1 MPVRHASLPLAA
13 LTLLLTASFSLAS
26 DRAPLL
32 DYRDITLENGLRV
45 LTLEDRSTPIVNVQ
59 LWYHVGSKDE
69 NPERQGFAHMFEH
82 MMFRGTDRLGPKDH
96 FEFLRRVGGDAN
108 AYTSFDNTTYH
119 QTVPSHQLELA
130 LWLEAERMTHL
141 KIDQE
146 SFDTERKVVEEE
158 RRMGVNR
165 PYGTVL
171 EDALTKIFPENHP
184 YRWSPIG
191 NIPMLRAAEVSEL
204 REFWTRWYVP
214 NNATLV
220 IVGDV
225 SHEQAQQAARRYF
238 GWIPRYP
245 DPARAAISAPQR
257 AEAGR
262 VTIKA
267 DSAPAPVAGVVFRT
281 VPVGHDDAVVLEMLA
296 AVLGGGESSRLHR
309 AMVAEGEVA
318 VAAVAAALSLQSDGL
333 FAAGAALAPMSGG
346 AKIRKSADL
355 LNEHLQR
362 MRDEPVSEAELEKV
376 RNQMLRGIV
385 TELLS
390 VESKA
395 SRLGSAAVL
404 EGDPARANRR
414 LERVRAV
421 TAADIQRVARQHLA
435 PERALELTIE
445 QNLLGSLF
453 GSKKAEE
460 EAPITGKPETD
471 PPVPGRPGLSRPA
484 DWPATAPL
492 RDAAAYE
499 VRPTFSRHKLSN
511 GMRVV
516 VVPDREAPFVSL
528 ALNLRNGSFTESKI
542 GAATMA
548 AQLITK
554 GTENYV
560 EAVLARELETYA
572 ISLGGS
578 ADTDAAAVNAG
589 CLAEH
594 LPRAMTLMAEVVRR
608 PTFPKEEF
616 RKLREQVRTG
626 LAISTATPEYVAQ
639 WQMRRLMYGAQH
651 PYSRSST
658 GELADVVALS
668 EADCATWWRMFVRP
682 DVATLYIAGDVD
694 DASAVAL
701 AEKAFGD
708 WKAEGNAPTIAVLE
722 PQPAAPKIYLVDRP
736 GVQAQIRVG
745 CLAIDRTHPD
755 YFAGRV
761 VSSYFGGAFNSR
773 LNDTIRVKLGL
784 TYGASG
790 GLGAQRFGGSF
801 MASTFTKTEST
812 AQTVQAVID
821 EIRRLRTDPPTERE
835 LSDTKAY
842 VLGSFPGDRE
852 TPQQVAAALWML
864 ELNGLPDDYYEQMLA
879 RIASTTA
886 ADCTRVVTEHLD
898 PAQMVIVVVG
908 NADALQPELEKL
920 GPVERVTRAVRAA
933 SEEAASDPSR
943 PQE

>member
-1 MPVRHASLPLAA
+1 MPVRLIAHPSAVIPVLIAA
-13 LTLLLTASFSLAS
+13 QLCIAS

-32 DYRDITLENGLRV
+32 DYRDVTLDNGLRV

-69 NPERQGFAHMFEH
+69 DSARQGFAHMFEH

-96 FEFLRRVGGDAN
+96 FEFLRRIGGDAN

-130 LWLEAERMTHL
+130 LWLEAERMTYL

-171 EDALTKIFPENHP
+171 EDALTKIFPDNHP

-191 NIPMLRAAEVSEL
+191 NIPMLRAAEVREL

-245 DPARAAISAPQR
+245 DPARASISAPHR

-262 VTIKA
+262 VTLKA
-267 DSAPAPVAGVVFRT
+267 DSAPAPVAGIVFRT

-296 AVLGGGESSRLHR
+296 AILGGGESSRLHR
-309 AMVAEGEVA
+309 AMVAEGEIA
-318 VAAVAAALSLQSDGL
+318 VAAVAAALNLQSDGI
-333 FAAGAALAPMSGG
+333 FAAGAALAPMSGN
-346 AKIRKSADL
+346 AKIRKAAEML
-355 LNEHLQR
+355 QAHLQR
-362 MRDEPVSEAELEKV
+362 IRDEPVSAAELEKV

-404 EGDPARANRR
+404 EGDPGRANRR
-414 LERVRAV
+414 LDRIRAV
-421 TAADIQRVARQHLA
+421 TAADIQRVARESLA

-453 GSKKAEE
+453 KSKKAEE
-460 EAPITGKPETD
+460 EAPITGTPETD
-471 PPVPGRPGLSRPA
+471 PPAPGRPGLSRPA
-484 DWPATAPL
+484 DWPAAAPV
-492 RDAAAYE
+492 REAAAYE
-499 VRPTFSRHKLSN
+499 VRPAFSRHTLSN
-511 GMRVV
+511 GMRVI

-528 ALNLRNGSFTESKI
+528 ALNLKNGSYTESKI
-542 GAATMA
+542 GAASMA

-554 GTENYV
+554 GTENFD
-560 EAVLARELETYA
+560 EAALARELETYA
-572 ISLGGS
+572 ISLSGS

-589 CLAEH
+589 CLTEH
-594 LPRAMTLMAEVVRR
+594 LPRAMSLMAEVVRR
-608 PTFPKEEF
+608 PSFPKTEF

-639 WQMRRLMYGAQH
+639 WQTRRLLYGEGH
-651 PYSRSST
+651 PYSRSAT
-658 GELADVVALS
+658 GELTDVAALS
-668 EADCATWWRMFVRP
+668 EEDCSAWWRTFVRP
-682 DVATLYIAGDVD
+682 DAATLYVSGDVD
-694 DASAVAL
+694 DAAAVSL

-708 WKAEGNAPTIAVLE
+708 WSADGEAPTVVVPE
-722 PQPAAPKIYLVDRP
+722 PRTAEPRIYLVDRP

-745 CLAIDRTHPD
+745 RLSIDRTHPD

-773 LNDTIRVKLGL
+773 LNDTVRVKLGL

-801 MASTFTKTEST
+801 MASTFTKTESA
-812 AQTVQAVID
+812 AQTVMAVLD
-821 EIRRLRTDPPTERE
+821 EIRRLRTDPPTDRE

-864 ELNGLPDDYYEQMLA
+864 ELNGLPESYYEQMLSK
-879 RIASTTA
+879 IASTTA
-886 ADCTRVVTEHLD
+886 ADCTRVVSEHLD
-898 PAQMVIVVVG
+898 PAKMVIVVVG
-908 NADALQPELEKL
+908 SADALQPELEKI
-920 GPVERVTRAVRAA
+920 GPVERVKPA
-933 SEEAASDPSR
+933 SKPEE
-943 PQE
+943 